1 MRAMRRHFDAQFKAE
16 IVQQVLR
23 EEKTIAEIASE
34 HEIHPNQ
41 IKRWKATM
49 VKGLPS
55 LFSDETTSLKAARP
69 ETIVLILTAYEDAE
83 LLRAAMSAGA
93 AGYVVKWAAEPDLL
107 EAIRAVRR
115 GEVYIHPALTRAL
128 LTAEATPQ
136 AKPEAKPQA
145 EEPVEPLTQREL
157 EVLKLVALGYTTAE
171 IGAQLSLSART
182 VEHYRANLKDKM
194 GVRTRAELTRYAA
207 EHGLMPPDEALR

>member
-1 MRAMRRHFDAQFKAE
+1 MRAMRRHFNAQFKAE

-115 GEVYIHPALTRAL
+115 GEVYIHPALARAL
-128 LTAEATPQ
+128 LTAEAT
-136 AKPEAKPQA
+136 PQA

-182 VEHYRANLKDKM
+182 VEHYRANLKDKI

>member
-1 MRAMRRHFDAQFKAE
+1 M
-16 IVQQVLR
+16 
-23 EEKTIAEIASE
+23 
-34 HEIHPNQ
+34 
-41 IKRWKATM
+41 
-49 VKGLPS
+49 
-55 LFSDETTSLKAARP
+55 
-69 ETIVLILTAYEDAE
+69 
-83 LLRAAMSAGA
+83 LRAAMSAGA

-136 AKPEAKPQA
+136 A

-171 IGAQLSLSART
+171 IGAQLSLNART
-182 VEHYRANLKDKM
+182 VEHYRANLKDKI

-207 EHGLMPPDEALR
+207 EHGLSPPIRRPFEGFR